1 MTSLT
6 KKKVFLKIQIWFQN
20 FTLQEAFVCHRNFT
34 KETDARMSDCIYLS
48 SFYMLIIALGGG
60 AEAAS
65 LEFWNF
71 HSNLWTTKE
80 KSRIS
85 QQINAYDVQKK
96 QKFKNNILS
105 DS

>member
-6 KKKVFLKIQIWFQN
+6 KNKVFLKIQIWFQN
-20 FTLQEAFVCHRNFT
+20 FILQKPLSFT
-34 KETDARMSDCIYLS
+34 EILLKKHARMSDCIWLS

-60 AEAAS
+60 AEEAS

-71 HSNLWTTKE
+71 HSNLWTRKE

-85 QQINAYDVQKK
+85 QQIHAYDVQKT
-96 QKFKNNILS
+96 KNLRTIF
-105 DS
+105 